1 MFTKSRVLFIA
12 LPCLMAVALL
22 FVLFGLRDQNAPPDL
37 FQQKLDVR
45 LELRD
50 GETGRVVT
58 YYPDGI
64 TRKHSIADS
73 DDGKQS
79 QFWYREDDTLKE
91 AVTYGVEVD
100 GKRPLLRRARID
112 TDGKTF
118 VLDEEYQ
125 ADGTIARRLVLKDP
139 DTSVE
144 SLFFEGLSAVLRQE
158 TTISRANDARTWKL
172 VEQFE
177 YRADGSKVT
186 HTQVEDEVKT
196 TRIFDQD
203 ERLVRIKVHTPK
215 KWTYT
220 ETDYR
225 SEDGSVSRK
234 LVQDNDST
242 TITFIRSNGSK
253 EESWEWFGPA
263 GKSGVHINYF
273 NDSEER
279 TFHQWWSF
287 IDEELRLNSADVYDL
302 KIDSIARSYYVNA
315 YDERGPVGA
324 IEIERIYHTDKG
336 NNGHHSIN
344 NYRHDGTLSSHTEYS
359 SGSDIILQE
368 EHSAE
373 ENIRMTDANQRWF
386 SHRELEEWPTQVV
399 PYTPAED

>member
-73 DDGKQS
+73 DDGMQS

-118 VLDEEYQ
+118 VLDEEYL

-373 ENIRMTDANQRWF
+373 ENIRMTDADQRWF